1 MNKKLIAYYLC
12 IILVCTLLPYTTTS
26 TNTSAGKPAGD
37 LIIHAIYPIQVIDNA
52 DVMVVDKDTVFR
64 IVIRSSFP
72 EEIYTDINITFD
84 FGKQTYLEDGIN
96 DEGVLL
102 VQGSNVIYS
111 PGGPAIP
118 GEETPWDPEGYLHWT
133 QIGFDST
140 IRAEIDPFNKIAETD
155 ETNNIK
161 VIQSPLAIRDAPQLK
176 ILALPVAFPGEDDWS
191 ISNDK
196 LDAQLKFLHAIYPLA
211 ESDLY
216 EYEGNVWRI
225 YSDPGPEIPNLNW
238 LFEEVAYP
246 ITLVTRM
253 MGFDRVVIALKK
265 PFGYNGVALGMLRDP
280 LFREPV
286 VVKSSFPGNDL
297 VAHEIGHTYY
307 LWHPHDLGPP
317 VFTATKFDVANQ
329 QYNHPVNNF
338 MSYRGS
344 PSWIDKGRYDGDT
357 KVWLPPGN
365 YDFPG
370 DPLIGIDPMNYN
382 LKIGTWQWNLVEQLT
397 TMYDLFQCIL
407 IHGFIE
413 YNGPI
418 IFPYSWFEIMG
429 VPAMQQQIDNPSEN
443 QQKYEISLLNE
454 DDQVISKF
462 PFLASFSYHVHDD
475 MVGGFETIETTK
487 APFMFNIKKV
497 EGTKKIQIKDSEGQ
511 VLVQREITPNAPEV
525 KVTYPNG
532 GERFKIGKTISI
544 EWNAVDQD
552 GDTLRCTV
560 AYSNDN
566 GNNWIPIAFDINETT
581 FNWETTGLEKGD
593 YKIKVI
599 ASDGINTGEDVS
611 DGSFALPKN
620 IKNKQSPY
628 NTWIFN
634 LIRNFL
640 NKIGILIEEFLH

>member
-1 MNKKLIAYYLC
+1 MNKKFIAYFLC
-12 IILVCTLLPYTTTS
+12 IIFVCTFLPYTTTS
-26 TNTSAGKPAGD
+26 TNTFPTMPQGD
-37 LIIHAIYPIQVIDNA
+37 LIIHEIYPIQVIDNA
-52 DVMVVDKDTVFR
+52 DVMIVDKDTVFR
-64 IVIRSSFP
+64 IVVRSSFP
-72 EEIYTDINITFD
+72 EEIYADINITFD
-84 FGKQTYLEDGIN
+84 FGTQTYLEDGMY
-96 DEGVLL
+96 DDGVPL
-102 VQGSNVIYS
+102 VKGTNVIYS
-111 PGGPAIP
+111 PGGPALP
-118 GEETPWDPEGYLHWT
+118 SEETPWDPEGYLHWT
-133 QIGFDST
+133 HDGFDTS
-140 IRAEIDPFNKIAETD
+140 IRAEIDPFNKIVEID

-161 VIQSPLAIRDAPQLK
+161 VIEGPIPVKEAKHVK
-176 ILALPVAFPGEDDWS
+176 ILAIPVAFPGEDDWS
-191 ISNDK
+191 ISSSK
-196 LDAQLKFLHAIYPLA
+196 LEAQIEFLNAIYPLA

-216 EYEGNVWRI
+216 VQENNVWRI
-225 YSDPGPEIPNLNW
+225 NSDPGPEIPNLNW
-238 LFEEVAYP
+238 LFDEVAYP

-253 MGFDRVVIALKK
+253 MGYDRVIIALKK
-265 PFGYNGVALGMLRDP
+265 PFGYNGVAIGMLRDP

-286 VVKSSFPGNDL
+286 VVKSSFPGSDL

-317 VFTATKFDVANQ
+317 IYTATEYDVANQ
-329 QYNHPVNNF
+329 QYNQPVNNF

-344 PSWIDKGRYDGDT
+344 PSWIDKGRYESDP
-357 KVWLPPGN
+357 KVWLSPGN
-365 YDFPG
+365 YNFPG
-370 DPLIGIDPMNYN
+370 DPEIGIDPVSFN

-397 TMYDLFQCIL
+397 IMYDLFQCIL

-429 VPAMQQQIDNPSEN
+429 VPAMQQQIDNPLKN
-443 QQKYEISLLNE
+443 QQKYEISLLNA
-454 DDQVISKF
+454 DDQVISRF
-462 PFLASFSYHVHDD
+462 PFLASFSYHAHDD

-511 VLVQREITPNAPEV
+511 VLVQREITPHSPEV

-532 GERFKIGKTISI
+532 GERFKIGKTITI
-544 EWNAVDQD
+544 EWDAVDQD
-552 GDTLRCTV
+552 EDILRSTV

-566 GNNWIPIAFDINETT
+566 GKNWIPIAFDINEST
-581 FNWETTGLEKGD
+581 FKWDTTGLEKGD

-620 IKNKQSPY
+620 TKNKHSPY
-628 NTWIFN
+628 NSWIFN
-634 LIRNFL
+634 FIRNLL